1 MKIKLVVREDQFF
14 FNIQNVFKF
23 EVGKNLMKLR
33 EQVDKNKWTTDPAVV
48 NAFYNPNKNDI
59 VFPAG
64 ILQPLF
70 YSSKF
75 PK

>member
-1 MKIKLVVREDQFF
+1 LNVFEDQFLQ
-14 FNIQNVFKF
+14 NILNILKY
-23 EVGKNLMKLR
+23 EASKNLGKLR
-33 EQVDKNKWTTDPAVV
+33 QPVNKDRWTTEPAVV

-70 YSSKF
+70 YSHYF